1 MPLPDGTFI
10 NVFLA
15 TDPRLRVSR
24 LGEFRGITL
33 LWMALPFSSALL
45 SPNVD
50 RFSAY

>member
-33 LWMALPFSSALL
+33 F
-45 SPNVD
+45 VD
-50 RFSAY
+50 GFAIFIGFAVPERRQV